1 MDDLTNR
8 AYALRRDIIEEVYR
22 SGAGHVGGDL
32 SVIDILTVLYFGVM
46 NVSPEN
52 WTSPDRDRF
61 FLSKGHCVDA
71 LYMVLGEKGFFDKQ
85 EAIETFSAQ
94 GSRFIG
100 HPNTEVPGIEMNSGS
115 LGHGLAL
122 GVGTALAA
130 KMDGRG
136 YRTYVV
142 LGDGE
147 MAEGSNYEAM
157 MAAGHYHLDNLCATV
172 DLNRLQISGKTED
185 VMCSDSLAQKFRA
198 FGWHVT
204 EVEDGNDCGQLL
216 AAYQAAAAFRGKP
229 TAIIAHT
236 VKGKGVSFMEDQ
248 AGWHHGVM
256 KPEQYAQ
263 AVAELEEKG
272 RMLAEAQKAAGQ
284 QAAAGVQKNAER
296 QMPAEE
302 KTTDTEVDNPGA
314 EAYADVPGKT
324 TAGSRES
331 AADNRKAMEASHGK

>member
-1 MDDLTNR
+1 MDDLTKR
-8 AYALRRDIIEEVYR
+8 AYGLRRDIIEEVYR

-46 NVSPEN
+46 NVSPNDRE
-52 WTSPDRDRF
+52 SPDRDRF
-61 FLSKGHCVDA
+61 FLSKGHCADA

-85 EAIETFSAQ
+85 EAIDTFSAY
-94 GSRFIG
+94 GSKFIG
-100 HPNTEVPGIEMNSGS
+100 HPNRDVPGIEMNSGS

-130 KMDGRG
+130 KMDGRA

-157 MAAGHYHLDNLCATV
+157 MAAGHYRLDNLCATV
-172 DLNRLQISGKTED
+172 DLNRLQISGKTAD
-185 VMCSDSLAQKFRA
+185 VMCSDDLAGKFRA

-216 AAYQAAAAFRGKP
+216 AAYEAAAAYREKP
-229 TAIIAHT
+229 TAVIAHT

-248 AGWHHGVM
+248 AGWHHGVL
-256 KPEQYAQ
+256 KQEQYRR
-263 AVAELEEKG
+263 AVAELEEKIQSLPG
-272 RMLAEAQKAAGQ
+272 EQWREPGKRGGAE
-284 QAAAGVQKNAER
+284 NR
-296 QMPAEE
+296 
-302 KTTDTEVDNPGA
+302 KTT
-314 EAYADVPGKT
+314 EA
-324 TAGSRES
+324 
-331 AADNRKAMEASHGK
+331 